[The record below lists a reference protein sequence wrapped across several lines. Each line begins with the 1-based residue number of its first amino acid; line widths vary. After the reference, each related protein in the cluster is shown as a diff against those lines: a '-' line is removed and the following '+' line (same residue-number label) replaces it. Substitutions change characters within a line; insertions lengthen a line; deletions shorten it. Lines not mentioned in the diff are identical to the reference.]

1 MTFCERRLLPVT
13 AGKTTDSEYNRKTGK
28 PVTGR
33 VRGLEGVKLRYAEV
47 SIGMLGPEEAPTP
60 RGGRTRFFTHFDVM
74 PIGPDGRFT
83 TPPLPPG
90 RYDLSLFAIRAT
102 TPRAGLHEG
111 QHSDFGGGARINVP
125 ERGEVQPVEIVAKE
139 RRPEARAQAAKP
151 DPRAPRLEVRAGTRP
166 GSRSRISRYGS
177 IARPPARPR
186 RSASMAWPC

>member
-1 MTFCERRLLPVT
+1 M

-33 VRGLEGVKLRYAEV
+33 VRGLEGTKLRYAEV
-47 SIGMLGPEEAPTP
+47 AIGMLGPEEAPKP

-83 TPPLPPG
+83 TLPLPPG

-102 TPRAGLHEG
+102 TPRAGIHEG
-111 QHSDFGGGARINVP
+111 QHSDFGGGAADQCPR
-125 ERGEVQPVEIVAKE
+125 EGRGAARGDRGEGDTGRGE
-139 RRPEARAQAAKP
+139 AQAAKP
-151 DPRAPRLEVRAGTRP
+151 DPRRRGWRCAPGTRP

-177 IARPPARPR
+177 IALAPARSR